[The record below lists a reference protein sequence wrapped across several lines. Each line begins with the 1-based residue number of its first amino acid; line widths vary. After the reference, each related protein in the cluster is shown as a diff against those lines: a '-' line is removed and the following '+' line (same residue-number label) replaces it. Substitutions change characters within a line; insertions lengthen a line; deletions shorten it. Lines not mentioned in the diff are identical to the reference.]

1 MPKLIV
7 ISRYIKPNAHKRFG
21 NFIKYIATREGVEK
35 PIPKQ
40 EENRELDREIF
51 MNYLDTRPNSHGLF
65 NEKDEPIILEKSA
78 KEVANHAGAI
88 WTHIISLRR
97 DDAER
102 MGYNTLDAWKNL
114 VRRRIADI
122 AEAQKIS
129 QQNIRWYAAFHN
141 NENNPH
147 VHIVVY
153 SANPKEGYL
162 TKKGIEKIRS
172 SFANDI
178 YRDELQ
184 NLYSEQTVIRNKLR
198 SNAENVM
205 KNLLSE
211 LQNGSVENPQIEQL
225 ILKLR
230 SQLQNSKGKKLYG
243 YLQPN
248 VKKTVDLIVAE
259 LAKNPVLKKMYDE
272 WCRLEQQK
280 YETYTSAVQKFP
292 RLEEN
297 KAFKPIK
304 NAVIR
309 AVLDMEIQQ
318 NEQPKSDIQN
328 TIFDVLKTF
337 ANLISDDY
345 DRSFRGQKLRTEHKL
360 KSAIRR
366 KKQALGLKENTLEN
380 PQFKE

>member
-7 ISRYIKPNAHKRFG
+7 ISRYIKPNSHKRFG

-35 PIPKQ
+35 PAQ
-40 EENRELDREIF
+40 NRELDREIF
-51 MNYLDTRPNSHGLF
+51 MNYLDSRPKSHGLF
-65 NEKDEPIILEKSA
+65 SETDEHIILEKAA

-88 WTHIISLRR
+88 WTHIVSLKR

-114 VRRRIADI
+114 VRRRISDI

-153 SANPKEGYL
+153 SANPKEGFL
-162 TKKGIEKIRS
+162 TQKGIEKIRS

-178 YRDELQ
+178 YRGELQ

-198 SNAENVM
+198 SDAENVM

-211 LQNGSVENPQIEQL
+211 LQNGCIENPQLEQL

-248 VKKTVDLIVAE
+248 VKKTVDQIVVE
-259 LAKNPVLKKMYDE
+259 LAKNPVMKKMYEE
-272 WCRLEQQK
+272 WCRLEQLK

-292 RLEEN
+292 PLEEN

-318 NEQPKSDIQN
+318 NEQPKSDVQN
-328 TIFDVLKTF
+328 TIFGILKVF

-345 DRSFRGQKLRTEHKL
+345 DCNLHGQKLRTEHKL

-366 KKQALGLKENTLEN
+366 KKQALGLKENPLEN

>member
-1 MPKLIV
+1 
-7 ISRYIKPNAHKRFG
+7 
-21 NFIKYIATREGVEK
+21 
-35 PIPKQ
+35 
-40 EENRELDREIF
+40 

-162 TKKGIEKIRS
+162 TKNGIEKIRS

-211 LQNGSVENPQIEQL
+211 LQNGKIENPQIEQL

-230 SQLQNSKGKKLYG
+230 SQLQISKGKKLYG

-248 VKKTVDLIVAE
+248 VKKTVDQIVAE